1 MNRRIRILLVD
12 DEELARHRLRRL
24 LDKIDIQVEIVG
36 EAEDGFQAVE
46 LIESVKPDVVF
57 LDIQMPGLD
66 GFEVIN
72 KLSVIPQ
79 IIFCTAFE
87 EYAVKAFEVNGIDY
101 LVKPVREERLAQAI
115 QKLRLEDSNE
125 STSKE
130 VIEAVRQMLQL
141 KQKPELTSLPV
152 KVGDRVVFV
161 NLSDVMAFQAK
172 DKYVDVIS
180 RKGQTY
186 LSDLSLKR
194 LEELLPNHFVRVH
207 RAIIVNRMNIHE
219 VRRYLSNRFILVMN
233 DENRSRFTTG
243 RMYVEVVKGLMTV

>member
-1 MNRRIRILLVD
+1 MNRRIRVLLVD

-24 LDKIDIQVEIVG
+24 LDKMDIQVEIVG

-46 LIESVKPDVVF
+46 LIESVKSDVVF

-87 EYAVKAFEVNGIDY
+87 EYAVKAFE
-101 LVKPVREERLAQAI
+101 
-115 QKLRLEDSNE
+115 
-125 STSKE
+125 
-130 VIEAVRQMLQL
+130 
-141 KQKPELTSLPV
+141 
-152 KVGDRVVFV
+152 
-161 NLSDVMAFQAK
+161 AK

-233 DENRSRFTTG
+233 DENRTRFTTG
-243 RMYVEVVKGLMTV
+243 RIYVDIVKGLMTV